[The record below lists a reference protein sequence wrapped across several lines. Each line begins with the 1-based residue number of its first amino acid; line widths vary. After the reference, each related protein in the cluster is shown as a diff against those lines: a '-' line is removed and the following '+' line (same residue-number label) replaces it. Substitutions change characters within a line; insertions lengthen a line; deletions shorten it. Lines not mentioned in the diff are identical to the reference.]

1 MQGQLISVC
10 ARARLR
16 TNDEDAK
23 RHRATPSPSSDD
35 AHNSQTWHRDTVPT
49 VQRSKSLFGPGTT
62 ARADREKRRRNRC
75 GVPWYTTL
83 LPVSGLYCTNM
94 WGVEEHFRIL
104 VPRDLK
110 GPGPTVDKAKAEG
123 KGRSVRAVARA
134 RRDRPV
140 RWTPGMLTRT
150 YSRPLCG
157 RRGVRRHLFSE
168 TGTYILSTHYTHSHT
183 SSRST

>member
-1 MQGQLISVC
+1 MTRMRSAIAPRPVRLPTMHTI
-10 ARARLR
+10 ARRG
-16 TNDEDAK
+16 
-23 RHRATPSPSSDD
+23 
-35 AHNSQTWHRDTVPT
+35 TVI
-49 VQRSKSLFGPGTT
+49 QCQQSNGPN
-62 ARADREKRRRNRC
+62 RYLVRPADREKRRRNRC

-83 LPVSGLYCTNM
+83 LPVSGLYCTNI

>member
-1 MQGQLISVC
+1 MTRMRSAIAPRPVRLPTMHTI
-10 ARARLR
+10 ARRGTVIQCQQSNGPNRYL
-16 TNDEDAK
+16 
-23 RHRATPSPSSDD
+23 SDLTCG
-35 AHNSQTWHRDTVPT
+35 SG
-49 VQRSKSLFGPGTT
+49 KKK
-62 ARADREKRRRNRC
+62 EKQMWSTM
-75 GVPWYTTL
+75 VYTL
-83 LPVSGLYCTNM
+83 LPVSGLYCTNI